1 MSGNVID
8 AATKQPI
15 SGVTLR
21 ILSTKLGAVSAESG
35 SFKIV
40 NVPVGTYTIECKR
53 LGYGTLLKTDI
64 VVRSSRVTEVLVEM
78 HESPLVSEE
87 VTVRPAYFSQD
98 ISQVSTTLQFSNE
111 EIRRA
116 PGSFGD
122 ISRIVGGMP
131 STAKVDDQSNAL
143 IVRGGSPIENAFYV
157 DNIEITNINHFPS
170 QGTSAG
176 STSIIPVDLL
186 QGADFSAGG
195 FSAAYG
201 DKLSSVMN
209 IQLRKGNT
217 EETDVQFDLNIMGF
231 GGIIDGPLGDG
242 KGTYIIA
249 ARRSYLDLIAKAAGI
264 NLLPTFGD
272 AQIKLT
278 YDIDSKHSLSLL
290 GILSDDHIRSD
301 SANARENKQTAY
313 GSDDIYDGTIGINW
327 RYLWGENAYSQT
339 SVAYTRTNFDNHY
352 RDNFTGKDVLRKESI
367 EQYMRLRSITSI
379 VFSPYF
385 SLECGLEAKYMN
397 ADNSIRFGLP
407 TNAVGD
413 SVGTYILQ
421 GKKEASRAGIF
432 ATVAYTPLSSLKIT
446 TGLRAEYATLS
457 QAMIYAPK
465 IGIAYSLTDYTIVTA
480 NAGIYYQGIPL
491 LMAAQNPTLIK
502 PQDMRSL
509 HYVLGLQH
517 ILSSDT
523 RLLLEVYGKE
533 YSGFPV
539 DPNEPGLFAVDEPYD
554 RIGFYTYH
562 PTLTMSGK
570 ARSYGAE
577 ISLQKKLSDNFYGV
591 TGFSWFRSEYAGFD
605 GVWRNRVFDNQ
616 IIFSIEGGYTLG
628 KEWELSMR
636 WIYAGGRPYTPFDI
650 ERSIQTGIGILDE
663 NRINLSRF
671 PAYHS
676 LNIRADKRFFF
687 ENSTLIVYLSIWN
700 VYNRNN
706 AQAIIWNQFDKRPET
721 VSQFGLLP
729 IFGVEWEL

>member
-1 MSGNVID
+1 
-8 AATKQPI
+8 
-15 SGVTLR
+15 
-21 ILSTKLGAVSAESG
+21 
-35 SFKIV
+35 
-40 NVPVGTYTIECKR
+40 
-53 LGYGTLLKTDI
+53 
-64 VVRSSRVTEVLVEM
+64 
-78 HESPLVSEE
+78 
-87 VTVRPAYFSQD
+87 
-98 ISQVSTTLQFSNE
+98 
-111 EIRRA
+111 
-116 PGSFGD
+116 
-122 ISRIVGGMP
+122 
-131 STAKVDDQSNAL
+131 
-143 IVRGGSPIENAFYV
+143 
-157 DNIEITNINHFPS
+157 
-170 QGTSAG
+170 
-176 STSIIPVDLL
+176 
-186 QGADFSAGG
+186 
-195 FSAAYG
+195 
-201 DKLSSVMN
+201 
-209 IQLRKGNT
+209 
-217 EETDVQFDLNIMGF
+217 
-231 GGIIDGPLGDG
+231 
-242 KGTYIIA
+242 
-249 ARRSYLDLIAKAAGI
+249 
-264 NLLPTFGD
+264 
-272 AQIKLT
+272 
-278 YDIDSKHSLSLL
+278 
-290 GILSDDHIRSD
+290 
-301 SANARENKQTAY
+301 
-313 GSDDIYDGTIGINW
+313 
-327 RYLWGENAYSQT
+327 
-339 SVAYTRTNFDNHY
+339 
-352 RDNFTGKDVLRKESI
+352 
-367 EQYMRLRSITSI
+367 
-379 VFSPYF
+379 
-385 SLECGLEAKYMN
+385 
-397 ADNSIRFGLP
+397 
-407 TNAVGD
+407 
-413 SVGTYILQ
+413 
-421 GKKEASRAGIF
+421 
-432 ATVAYTPLSSLKIT
+432 
-446 TGLRAEYATLS
+446 
-457 QAMIYAPK
+457 MIYAPK